1 MYNKDLYEFI
11 CNGNIEKSLYA
22 TCIFLIE
29 NSNIEILEETLIQ
42 VCSYLGSIIT
52 IYEIAKLNDIVILTK
67 EFITNE
73 NIDVNFC
80 LILIT
85 KMCILCHIYKS
96 NPVSKTGIIPIGKLR
111 EKIIDVF
118 NEDTMKLS
126 VNGIM
131 KFDMIIPPKDSE
143 AYILVLKILSSFV
156 RLIKI
161 IETERIEKIEQI
173 SIKLRNCFDYI
184 IRKKYTIETRLYPN
198 EYDSIFFLWGF
209 IKILYFHEEF
219 IQSYYFLFHN
229 NYKKSF
235 KTLRIGLIHGCS
247 ISLVYCHKRCI
258 SQLWN
263 QQELNVIYKTNEIA
277 NDLIKE
283 VKKEIKVPSSLSKQY
298 EENKNKKNG
307 LDYIDTYIPS
317 LRISNVNPNTNAN
330 ANTNTYQEE
339 FKTIYDNK

>member
-1 MYNKDLYEFI
+1 MYNKELYEFI
-11 CNGNIEKSLYA
+11 CNGNIEKSLYT

-29 NSNIEILEETLIQ
+29 NSEIEILEETLIQ
-42 VCSYLGSIIT
+42 ICSYIGSIIS
-52 IYEIAKLNDIVILTK
+52 IYEIAKLNDIIISTK
-67 EFITNE
+67 EFIENE

-111 EKIIDVF
+111 ERIIDVF

-131 KFDMIIPPKDSE
+131 KFDLIIPPKDSE
-143 AYILVLKILSSFV
+143 AYFLVLKILSSFV
-156 RLIKI
+156 RLIKMI
-161 IETERIEKIEQI
+161 DDISTEKIDKIELI
-173 SIKLRNCFDYI
+173 SVKLRNCFDYI
-184 IRKKYTIETRLYPN
+184 IRKKYTIETRIYPN

-219 IQSYYFLFHN
+219 IQGYYFLFHN

-235 KTLRIGLIHGCS
+235 KTQRIGLIYGCA
-247 ISLVYCHKRCI
+247 IALVYCQKRHI

-277 NDLIKE
+277 PELMKE
-283 VKKEIKVPSSLSKQY
+283 VKKEIKKTSPISNSTSSIKP
-298 EENKNKKNG
+298 EENRKIG
-307 LDYIDTYIPS
+307 LDYMDTYIPS
-317 LRISNVNPNTNAN
+317 FQTRCNNNINIP
-330 ANTNTYQEE
+330 YQNEV
-339 FKTIYDNK
+339 KTIYDK

>member
-1 MYNKDLYEFI
+1 MYNKELYEFI
-11 CNGNIEKSLYA
+11 CNGNIEKSLYL

-42 VCSYLGSIIT
+42 VCSHLGSIIS
-52 IYEIAKLNDIVILTK
+52 IYEIAKLNDIIISTRD
-67 EFITNE
+67 FITNE

-96 NPVSKTGIIPIGKLR
+96 NPVSKTGIIPIKKLR
-111 EKIIDVF
+111 ERIIDIF

-126 VNGIM
+126 VNGII
-131 KFDMIIPPKDSE
+131 KFDAIIPPKDSE
-143 AYILVLKILSSFV
+143 AYLLVLKILSSFV

-161 IETERIEKIEQI
+161 IDEIPSEKIDKIELL

-219 IQSYYFLFHN
+219 IQGYHFLFHN

-235 KTLRIGLIHGCS
+235 KTQRIGLIYGCA
-247 ISLVYCHKRCI
+247 IALIYCQKRHI

-277 NDLIKE
+277 FELMKE
-283 VKKEIKVPSSLSKQY
+283 VRKEIKKQNPAITLEK
-298 EENKNKKNG
+298 EEQDNKKIG
-307 LDYIDTYIPS
+307 LDYIDKYIPS
-317 LRISNVNPNTNAN
+317 FPLSKLNNNIHNP
-330 ANTNTYQEE
+330 YQEE
-339 FKTIYDNK
+339 VKTIYDK